1 MVASMLVSAGCWRL
15 LLVKKVA
22 VNWKLIT
29 LQSRT
34 TRYHQTLATINE
46 KTYNYET
53 IDIIITN
60 Y

>member
-1 MVASMLVSAGCWRL
+1 MVASMLVSAGCGRL

-34 TRYHQTLATINE
+34 TRYHETLAVIKSND
-46 KTYNYET
+46 KR
-53 IDIIITN
+53 IIEII
-60 Y
+60 